1 MRMRGQGTMSALV
14 AVALSTVL
22 GGCAGAGDI
31 DAPSGQTTAPSTEPA
46 GDRFGPVEVSEDGN
60 LLKDIGVLA
69 AIVDER
75 NGVSRVEFTVDAIE
89 VDPGCGAAAEPAQY
103 GHFVV
108 VTITVSTAA
117 TMSENDGP
125 AEITFDP
132 SMWQV
137 IGPDGATEDSSWTEA
152 GFSCQGEAEL
162 LPVSIGPGENHTGKI
177 VLDTAHATG
186 ALVYAPFVDAGGWE
200 WRY

>member
-1 MRMRGQGTMSALV
+1 MRRHRTIAALV
-14 AVALSTVL
+14 AALAMVL
-22 GGCAGAGDI
+22 GGCAGAASIGAGADR
-31 DAPSGQTTAPSTEPA
+31 TTAPED
-46 GDRFGPVEVSEDGN
+46 DRFGAMVVSERGN
-60 LLKDIGVLA
+60 LIKDIGVLA

-89 VDPGCGAAAEPAQY
+89 VDPGCATDAGPALN

-125 AEITFDP
+125 AEISFDP
-132 SMWQV
+132 SMWWI
-137 IGPDGATEDSSWTEA
+137 IGPDGAAEESSSSEA
-152 GFSCQGEAEL
+152 AFSCLGEAEL
-162 LPVSIGPGENHTGKI
+162 LPVGLGPGENHTGKI

-186 ALVYAPFVDAGGWE
+186 TILYAPFVEPGGWE
-200 WRY
+200 WQY